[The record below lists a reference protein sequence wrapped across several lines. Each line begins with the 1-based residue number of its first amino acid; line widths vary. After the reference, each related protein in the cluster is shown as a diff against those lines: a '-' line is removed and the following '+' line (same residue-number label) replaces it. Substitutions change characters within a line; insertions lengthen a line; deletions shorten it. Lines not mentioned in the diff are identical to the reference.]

1 MKGKV
6 HVIIQNRRVK
16 YEFDIIRNIT
26 IIRGDSGTGKTT
38 LFNLIS
44 TYERLG
50 QESGIIVSCEKNLK
64 TLNNES
70 WNAVV
75 ENNHECIIFAD
86 EETKVIKTHEFA
98 QKIRNSDN
106 YYVLITRESLPSL
119 PYSVQEVYGIH
130 VSGKYV
136 GLKQTYNC
144 FYHLYGYNNEKQNTE
159 MVIVEDTNSG
169 YDFFKSIVRK
179 DITCISAEGKNKI

>member
-50 QESGIIVSCEKNLK
+50 
-64 TLNNES
+64 
-70 WNAVV
+70 
-75 ENNHECIIFAD
+75 
-86 EETKVIKTHEFA
+86 
-98 QKIRNSDN
+98 
-106 YYVLITRESLPSL
+106 
-119 PYSVQEVYGIH
+119 
-130 VSGKYV
+130 
-136 GLKQTYNC
+136 
-144 FYHLYGYNNEKQNTE
+144 
-159 MVIVEDTNSG
+159 
-169 YDFFKSIVRK
+169 
-179 DITCISAEGKNKI
+179 